1 MCGIVGYIGD
11 KDVSSVLMSGLWKLE
26 YRGYDSSGIAVIDD
40 GDLKVRKSFGKLMQL
55 QELLQREPVGGS
67 LGIGH
72 TRWATHG
79 EPSDQ
84 NAHPQTD
91 CNGKIAVV
99 HNGIIENY
107 YTLKEEL
114 IKRRHIFKSTTD
126 TEVIAHLIEEEFRGD
141 LKEAVLR
148 AVEKLKGSFAIAVIS
163 EDQPDRIV
171 AYRKG
176 SPLIIGLGRN
186 ENLLASDIPA
196 VIGHTKEVVVLEDDE
211 MAVLKKEGVEFYK
224 KDGKRIEKQVQ
235 EVPWKPDDMDKG
247 GFPHYMLKE
256 IYEQP
261 EVIRRNISL
270 RIRNKKIDLGED
282 FNFTPDELA
291 RVNRIIIQAC
301 GTSWHAGYIG
311 KYLLEDIARVHTEVD
326 ISSEFRYRN
335 PVVNGETLVIAIS
348 QSGETADTLAGIR
361 EAKAKFLKI
370 LSIVNVLGSTIARE
384 SDGVIYINA
393 GPEIGVAS
401 TKAFTAQVF
410 NIYMF
415 TLYLARLKWTIQ
427 KEEMLKRLSELEGLP
442 DAIERILKR
451 DDVIRGIAERFKD
464 KKHFIFLGR
473 GINYPT
479 ALEGA
484 LKLKEISYIHA
495 TGYPAGELKHGPL
508 ALVDENMPVVAI
520 ATMSSV
526 YEKMLNNLEEVK
538 SRGGVVIS
546 VVTEGDERAK
556 TVSDYTIEV
565 PDVPEYLSPIVNVVP
580 LQLLAY
586 HIAALNG
593 RDVDKPRNLA
603 KSVTVE

>member
-361 EAKAKFLKI
+361 EAKAKFLRV

>member
-40 GDLKVRKSFGKLMQL
+40 GDLKVRKSFGKLMKL
-55 QELLQREPVGGS
+55 QELLQKEPVGGS

-91 CNGKIAVV
+91 CSGKIAVV

-114 IKRRHIFKSTTD
+114 TKKRHIFKSTTD

-148 AVEKLKGSFAIAVIS
+148 AVEKLEGSFAIAVIS

-196 VIGHTKEVVVLEDDE
+196 VIGHTKEVVILEDDE
-211 MAVLKKEGVEFYK
+211 MAVLKKEGVEFYT

-235 EVPWKPDDMDKG
+235 EVPWKPDDMNKG
-247 GFPHYMLKE
+247 EFPHYMLKE

-427 KEEMLKRLSELEGLP
+427 KEEMLKRLSELKGLP

-508 ALVDENMPVVAI
+508 ALVDESMPVVAI
-520 ATMSSV
+520 ATRSSV

-556 TVSDYTIEV
+556 AVSDYTIEV
-565 PDVPEYLSPIVNVVP
+565 PEVPEYLSPIVNVVP

>member
-55 QELLQREPVGGS
+55 QELLQKEPVGGS

-114 IKRRHIFKSTTD
+114 TKKRHIFKSTTD

-141 LKEAVLR
+141 LKEAVLK
-148 AVEKLKGSFAIAVIS
+148 AVEKLEGSFAIAVIS

-196 VIGHTKEVVVLEDDE
+196 VIGHTKEVVILEDDE
-211 MAVLKKEGVEFYK
+211 MAVLKKEGVEFYT

-235 EVPWKPDDMDKG
+235 EVPWKPDDMNKG
-247 GFPHYMLKE
+247 EFPHYMLKE

-270 RIRNKKIDLGED
+270 RIRNKKIDLGEE

-410 NIYMF
+410 NVYMF

-520 ATMSSV
+520 ATRSSV

-556 TVSDYTIEV
+556 AVSDYTIEV
-565 PDVPEYLSPIVNVVP
+565 PEVPEYLSPIVNVVP

>member
-11 KDVSSVLMSGLWKLE
+11 KDVSSVLMAGLWKLE
-26 YRGYDSSGIAVIDD
+26 YRGYDSSGIAVVDD
-40 GDLKVRKSFGKLMQL
+40 GDLKVRKSFGKLMKL
-55 QELLQREPVGGS
+55 QELLQREPVGGTV
-67 LGIGH
+67 GIGH

-91 CNGKIAVV
+91 CQGKIAVV

-107 YTLKEEL
+107 YVLKEDL
-114 IKRRHIFKSTTD
+114 MRKKHIFKSSTD
-126 TEVIAHLIEEEFRGD
+126 TEVIAHIIEEEYNGD
-141 LKEAVLR
+141 LKDAVLK
-148 AVEKLKGSFAIAVIS
+148 AVRRLEGSFAIAVIS
-163 EDQPDRIV
+163 EYEPDRIV

-176 SPLIIGLGRN
+176 SPLIVGLGRG
-186 ENLLASDIPA
+186 ENLVASDIPA
-196 VIGHTKEVVVLEDDE
+196 VLGHTRDVVILEDDE
-211 MAVLKKEGVEFYK
+211 MAVLKRDGVEFYNREGERIDK
-224 KDGKRIEKQVQ
+224 KVERVQ
-235 EVPWKPDDMDKG
+235 WKPEEMEKG
-247 GFPHYMLKE
+247 KFPHFMLKE

-261 EVIRRNISL
+261 EVIKRNISL
-270 RIRNKKIDLGED
+270 RIVNNKIDLGEH
-282 FNFTPDELA
+282 FTFTPDELA

-311 KYLLEDIARVHTEVD
+311 KYLLEEIARVHTEVD

-335 PVVNGETLVIAIS
+335 PVVNGETIVIAIS

-361 EAKAKFLKI
+361 EAKAKFLKV
-370 LSIVNVLGSTIARE
+370 LSIVNVMGSTIARE
-384 SDGVIYINA
+384 SDSVIYINA

-427 KEEMLKRLSELEGLP
+427 KEEMLRRLSELDEIPSNIQKVLEKDDLIRDIAGLY
-442 DAIERILKR
+442 
-451 DDVIRGIAERFKD
+451 KD

-473 GINYPT
+473 GINYPA

-508 ALVDENMPVVAI
+508 ALVDENTPVVAI
-520 ATMSSV
+520 ATRSSV

-538 SRGGVVIS
+538 SRGGKIIAVS
-546 VVTEGDERAK
+546 TEGDDRVKEI
-556 TVSDYTIEV
+556 VDHVIEI
-565 PDVPEYLSPIVNVVP
+565 PDTPEYLSPMTTVVP

-586 HIAALNG
+586 HIASLNG